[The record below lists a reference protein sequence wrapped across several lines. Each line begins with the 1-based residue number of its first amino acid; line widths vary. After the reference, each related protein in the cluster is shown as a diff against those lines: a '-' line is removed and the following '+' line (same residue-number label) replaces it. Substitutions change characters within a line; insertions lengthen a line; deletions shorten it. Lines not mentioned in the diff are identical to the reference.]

1 MVSNESKER
10 IRLDFLPVSLAPQ
23 EYAIFKNPNLSR
35 FTKHG
40 PFIDLKTTQAFIAR
54 HNQSGNF
61 FGIYLQ
67 NGELIGN
74 CQLVVN
80 QNAKTGE
87 VAYGIA
93 EEYWGMGYGTE
104 ALQLL
109 LAYGKR
115 TYALKQII
123 GVCAAMNVASQKV
136 LQKNGFHY
144 VRVEKNALQKFDVAY
159 DLIYFEKT
167 LTN

>member
-40 PFIDLKTTQAFIAR
+40 PFTDLKTTQAFIAR

-93 EEYWGMGYGTE
+93 EEYWGNGIWNRG
-104 ALQLL
+104 
-109 LAYGKR
+109 LA
-115 TYALKQII
+115 
-123 GVCAAMNVASQKV
+123 VASCLWKKD
-136 LQKNGFHY
+136 LCFKADHRCLCSNECGFSKGTAKKWFSLRESRKKCFAE
-144 VRVEKNALQKFDVAY
+144 VRCRLRS
-159 DLIYFEKT
+159 DL
-167 LTN
+167 L